1 MNDSDRN
8 AERAVSQAGPTTPDR
23 PGLLRLIGHTPLVP
37 VRTVNPNPRVEIYA
51 KLERNNP
58 GGSVKD
64 RIALWMIEEAERS
77 GELTRDKTILE
88 ATSGNTGIGLAM
100 VAAVKGYRITLAMSE
115 GVSVERRKI
124 LAAFGA
130 DFLLTPAERGTD
142 GAIERAYELG
152 AEQGDRYYLTDQ
164 FNNPANILAHYH
176 GTAPEIWE
184 QSGGRITHFVTT
196 MGTTGTLMGCAKR
209 LREFNP
215 DIRITGVEPYLGH
228 RIQGLKNLKEAY
240 IPGIYDAGAVDEK
253 VNIEDEAAYDMTRRL
268 AREEGL
274 LVGMSSGAAMY
285 VACEMA
291 RQLDS
296 GVIVAILP
304 DGGERYLST
313 TLFQVAEE
321 PETVPVKL
329 HFFNTLSHKY
339 EPFEPL
345 AAKAG
350 TRVCGGDEKPSG
362 EVTMYC
368 CGPTVHQRPH
378 LGLLRRMLADDLVRR
393 ALELAGYEVKHVVSI
408 TDIDDLTI
416 QESERSGEKLEELC
430 ARNEADFHR
439 DLQALGIQPARE
451 YVRSSESVQEM
462 MALTR
467 ALVEKG
473 FAYEKLNSVYF
484 NIGRLKSYGELSGK
498 DLGKIKLGAT
508 VDLERYD
515 KDDPRDFTLFRRCTL
530 AEMRKGLSYKSEW
543 GNVRPSWH
551 VECSAMARAQ
561 LGDRFDIHMG
571 STDLIFPHNENEL
584 AQNRALTG
592 EPQARYWLHSEL
604 VLVGG
609 KKMTYAEQSRV
620 TLPDLLDRGYTAR
633 EVRFFL
639 LQTHYRQPV
648 NLTDE
653 GLTAARASLRRIDA
667 CWEAL
672 ANADSPGKRVGD
684 LPGWLVRM
692 KDDFTA
698 AVFDDINI
706 SAALA
711 AVFRLV
717 RQVNHL
723 LGQGGLC
730 REDAEEVKNAL
741 RHVDL
746 LLAVLPDEQQPAE
759 LPEEVRE
766 LVRRRKQAR
775 EDRDFALAD
784 DIRRQLGDLG
794 YLVQDLAGDTQV
806 KRMS

>member
-1 MNDSDRN
+1 MNDGHKN
-8 AERAVSQAGPTTPDR
+8 AEQTLSQKPATTPDR
-23 PGLLRLIGHTPLVP
+23 PGLLGLIGNTPLVP
-37 VRTVNPNPRVEIYA
+37 LRVVNPNPKVEVYA

-64 RIALWMIEEAERS
+64 RIALWMIEQAERT

-100 VAAVKGYRITLAMSE
+100 VAALKGYRITLAMSE

-130 DFLLTPAERGTD
+130 EFLLTPAERGTD

-152 AEQGDRYYLTDQ
+152 DEQSDRYYLTDQ
-164 FNNPANILAHYH
+164 FNNPANILAHYES
-176 GTAPEIWE
+176 TAPEIWE

-209 LREFNP
+209 LREYNP
-215 DIRITGVEPYLGH
+215 DIRIIGVEPYLGH

-240 IPGIYDAGAVDEK
+240 IPGIYHAKNIDQK
-253 VNIEDEAAYDMTRRL
+253 VNIEDEAAYDMARRL

-274 LVGMSSGAAMY
+274 LVGMSSGAAAY
-285 VACEMA
+285 VACELA
-291 RQLDS
+291 RELEA
-296 GVIVAILP
+296 GVIVTILP

-313 TLFQVAEE
+313 TLFQVAE
-321 PETVPVKL
+321 PEAVPVRL
-329 HFFNTLSHKY
+329 HFFNTLTHKH

-345 AAKAG
+345 HARAG
-350 TRVCGGDEKPSG
+350 GPACGGDQEPAG

-393 ALELAGYEVKHVVSI
+393 SLLLAGYAVKQVVSI

-416 QESERSGEKLEELC
+416 QESERSGEKLADLC
-430 ARNEADFHR
+430 ARNQAAFHQ
-439 DLQALGIQPARE
+439 DLQALGVGPASA
-451 YVRSSESVQEM
+451 YVRSSESVEEM
-462 MALTR
+462 IALAR
-467 ALVEKG
+467 SLVDKG
-473 FAYEKLNSVYF
+473 YAYEKLNSVYF
-484 NIGRLKSYGELSGK
+484 NIGKLKSYGELSGK

-530 AEMRKGLSYKSEW
+530 SEMRKGLSYKTEW

-561 LGDRFDIHMG
+561 LGDRFDIHTG
-571 STDLIFPHNENEL
+571 SVDLVFPHNENEI
-584 AQNRALTG
+584 AQSRALTG
-592 EPQARYWLHSEL
+592 EPGARYWLHSEL

-609 KKMTYAEQSRV
+609 KKMTYQEQSRV
-620 TLPDLLDRGYTAR
+620 TLPDLLERGYSAR
-633 EVRFFL
+633 DVRFFL
-639 LQTHYRQPV
+639 LQTHYRQPI

-653 GLTAARASLRRIDA
+653 ALGAARASLRRIDA
-667 CWEAL
+667 FWEAL
-672 ANADSPGKRVGD
+672 SAAEPREQRVAD
-684 LPGWLVRM
+684 LAGWLVRL

-698 AVFDDINI
+698 AIFDDINI

-723 LGQGGLC
+723 LAGGGLC
-730 REDAEEVKNAL
+730 PEDVEEVKTAL
-741 RHVDL
+741 RQADSV
-746 LLAVLPDEQQPAE
+746 LAVLPGDEQPEA
-759 LPEEVRE
+759 LPDEVQG
-766 LVRRRKQAR
+766 LVERRKQAR
-775 EDRDFALAD
+775 QQGDFARADELRQKLA
-784 DIRRQLGDLG
+784 DLG
-794 YLVQDLAGDTQV
+794 YEVKDLAGDTQV
-806 KRMS
+806 KRSL